1 MPFGWLLLAGASCA
15 AAGFILFRRR
25 SGRRDLLARFRA
37 SWGQPQPLRRRDFQ
51 AIRSGPAT
59 TDRLRLDEATWDDLD
74 MDALFVQVDRTLT
87 EPGQQ
92 APHAWLRTPTDDV
105 PALKRRSEAMRALER
120 SAPLREDLQLRLAPL
135 ANAPQGV
142 FAQPFLPCRPRASRT
157 ALWRWFHWARWERS
171 QPGRSSGSCWPASP
185 TPSTASRTTRRC
197 DRSPLRS
204 RV

>member
-51 AIRSGPAT
+51 AIRSGPAA
-59 TDRLRLDEATWDDLD
+59 TDRLRLDDATWDDLD
-74 MDALFVQVDRTLT
+74 MDALFVEVDRTLT

-92 APHAWLRTPTDDV
+92 ALHAWLRIPTDDV
-105 PALKRRSEAMRALER
+105 PALKRRSEAMRAL
-120 SAPLREDLQLRLAPL
+120 
-135 ANAPQGV
+135 
-142 FAQPFLPCRPRASRT
+142 
-157 ALWRWFHWARWERS
+157 ERS